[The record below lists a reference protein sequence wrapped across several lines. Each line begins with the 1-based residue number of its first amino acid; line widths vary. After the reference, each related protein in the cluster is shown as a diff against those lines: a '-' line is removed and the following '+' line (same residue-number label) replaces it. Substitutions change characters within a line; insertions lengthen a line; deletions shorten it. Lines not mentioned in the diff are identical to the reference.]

1 MTQAE
6 LLDVTRI
13 TFYSEI
19 EYSNS
24 LSGILQFH
32 LFVSLFTIIGM

>member
-1 MTQAE
+1 MSQAE
-6 LLDVTRI
+6 LLDFTQI

-19 EYSNS
+19 EYSNN

-32 LFVSLFTIIGM
+32 LFVYLFTIIGM